1 MNAAACN
8 DSHVRILAYIKIVI
22 YHILK
27 SGLRKNDG
35 DVHALVFCSGLY
47 DNVDSGYVGL
57 CNDIYMLGRVARIE
71 LSVSA
76 DIVCAARYL
85 MQIGNLLEQLSL
97 NIIH

>member
-1 MNAAACN
+1 MCTL
-8 DSHVRILAYIKIVI
+8 SFFVPGFMIMSIP
-22 YHILK
+22 
-27 SGLRKNDG
+27 
-35 DVHALVFCSGLY
+35 
-47 DNVDSGYVGL
+47 YVGL